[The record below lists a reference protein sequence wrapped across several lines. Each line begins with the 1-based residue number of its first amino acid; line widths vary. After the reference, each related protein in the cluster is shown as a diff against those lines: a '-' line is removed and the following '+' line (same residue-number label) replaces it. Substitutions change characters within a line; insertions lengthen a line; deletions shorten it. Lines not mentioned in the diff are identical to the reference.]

1 MFLLD
6 TNVISELG
14 RPSGKGNSKVIVWSE
29 SVRQAELYLSVITI
43 LEIEMGILQTVHRND
58 QASLS
63 LRPQGCAHGWIAIFD
78 LRLLIGFCR

>member
-14 RPSGKGNSKVIVWSE
+14 RPPGKGNSKVIAWSE
-29 SVRQAELYLSVITI
+29 NVRQAELYLSVITI

-58 QASLS
+58 QASLVS
-63 LRPQGCAHGWIAIFD
+63 VAKGKIVRWN
-78 LRLLIGFCR
+78 RGF